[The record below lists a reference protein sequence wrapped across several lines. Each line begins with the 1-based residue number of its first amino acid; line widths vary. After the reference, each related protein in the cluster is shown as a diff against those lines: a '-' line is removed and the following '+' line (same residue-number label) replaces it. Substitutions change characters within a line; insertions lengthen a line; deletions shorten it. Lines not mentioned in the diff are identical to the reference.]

1 MRRLSVAG
9 CSALHL
15 LLLLPADH
23 TLGTNRGPDLLLPFF
38 LYGCRGQS
46 APAKAISSS
55 SCGISGLLSNNRPR
69 LTDEYPECLAESGID
84 RFSHKD
90 RESCRRRRPRR
101 SCADARG
108 RRSVPD
114 AEPLAR

>member
-1 MRRLSVAG
+1 MRRWSVAG

-15 LLLLPADH
+15 LLFLPADR

-38 LYGCRGQS
+38 LYGCRGSKRLQPRRFLHLPADYLDWFPRES
-46 APAKAISSS
+46 A
-55 SCGISGLLSNNRPR
+55 L

-90 RESCRRRRPRR
+90 RESCRRRRP
-101 SCADARG
+101 
-108 RRSVPD
+108 
-114 AEPLAR
+114 